1 MRKVANETLLRRDSY
16 SDLLQAVNGSVLIYC
31 LIIFTM
37 TLFFHIMVE
46 YGRWS
51 SIRMRDFHVVLQK
64 SVLFAPYSRYSWK
77 KRPQSSNRFRTGTS
91 YSIMSLLGLSWKF
104 LSLSIL
110 YRKYK
115 KVSYNIY
122 KFAVFYQKSQ
132 KIPIDNRTNFV
143 EGEIRTADQSQGH
156 KIRLRF

>member
-1 MRKVANETLLRRDSY
+1 MRYSITKDIHDVRKVANETLLRRDSY

-91 YSIMSLLGLSWKF
+91 YSIMSLLGVSWKF

-115 KVSYNIY
+115 KGNKTVAFQWYS
-122 KFAVFYQKSQ
+122 
-132 KIPIDNRTNFV
+132 
-143 EGEIRTADQSQGH
+143 
-156 KIRLRF
+156 